1 MPVQSVLV
9 TVSSIAASEGPFKIY
24 DNVLGLLATGVTVVQ
39 LLAGYLVN
47 SDITATSITI
57 VSDAPCNTS
66 LIIPITYPP
75 TPTPTST
82 PTPTPTKT
90 PTPTPTMT
98 KTPTPTPTPTK
109 TPTPTPTPNPTPTP
123 TPTKT
128 STPTPTPTITPT
140 KTPTPTPTKT
150 PTPTP
155 TPTLTKT
162 PTPTPTQTPTP
173 SPPPENSQPIY
184 IYLIKNNPSASGN
197 GSVNGSPVFTYSSV
211 TTLPLQTIWAAL
223 NQTINFSFTVSGS
236 FGVRLTVLIS
246 DVGFGGPYFYTQIRT
261 YTTTPQ
267 TISGSFSIPNSP
279 TPGPRYVSISY
290 D

>member
-90 PTPTPTMT
+90 PTPTPT
-98 KTPTPTPTPTK
+98 PTK

-184 IYLIKNNPSASGN
+184 IYLIKSTNSNVIGN
-197 GSVNGSPVFTYSSV
+197 GTVNGSPAFTYSTV
-211 TTLPLQTIWAAL
+211 TNLPVQTIWAAL
-223 NQTINFSFTVSGS
+223 NQTINFSCTVTGPINS
-236 FGVRLTVLIS
+236 RLRVQISTVP
-246 DVGFGGPYFYTQIRT
+246 GGPFNVWDTIT
-261 YTTTPQ
+261 NTTPQ
-267 TISGSFSIPNSP
+267 TISGSFMIPNSP
-279 TPGPRYVSISY
+279 TPGPRYVYITYS
-290 D
+290 